1 MTLKNNIARLPLL
14 GLLLIFVVTG
24 QVTAAEEVPITGNVS
39 AKCSIFTDVSG
50 VYGQPTPNKLST
62 TTADGG
68 VQPIVRYDV
77 ASAGYYTAKITH
89 PTSFSSSPSL
99 SDTVTWTGS
108 TAVHNTS
115 DAGMSGYDAAKVTYG
130 STTEFALTVAG
141 STWFKTES
149 EAVYGVSKPFP
160 GGTYTALV
168 VAECI
173 AD

>member
-1 MTLKNNIARLPLL
+1 MEIDMKYLALVMCCTAVPALANNVNINGTVEARC
-14 GLLLIFVVTG
+14 V
-24 QVTAAEEVPITGNVS
+24 IT
-39 AKCSIFTDVSG
+39 TDTVG
-50 VYGQPTPNKLST
+50 VYGNP
-62 TTADGG
+62 TADKLTTSSASAG
-68 VQPIVRYDV
+68 VVPVVRYDV
-77 ASAGYYTAKITH
+77 ALANYYTAKITH

-99 SDTVTWTGS
+99 NDTVTWTGS
-108 TAVHNTS
+108 TSVHNTS

>member
-1 MTLKNNIARLPLL
+1 LAN
-14 GLLLIFVVTG
+14 
-24 QVTAAEEVPITGNVS
+24 
-39 AKCSIFTDVSG
+39 
-50 VYGQPTPNKLST
+50 
-62 TTADGG
+62 
-68 VQPIVRYDV
+68 
-77 ASAGYYTAKITH
+77 YYTAKITH

-99 SDTVTWTGS
+99 SDTVTWTGTTS
-108 TAVHNTS
+108 VHNTS

-149 EAVYGVSKPFP
+149 EVTYGVNKPFP